1 MLGTPHINAQ
11 TCSLPQSFIRRFCR
25 CPSNSP
31 RSPSSGANRARSIPE
46 AAEALNLSVRSVW
59 AGIAEGRIRSVKV
72 SQRRRVVTD
81 AEIDEILT
89 EGAEEAAP

>member
-1 MLGTPHINAQ
+1 MPKQQPAQ
-11 TCSLPQSFIRRFCR
+11 P
-25 CPSNSP
+25 PSA
-31 RSPSSGANRARSIPE
+31 ANRARSIPQ

-72 SQRRRVVTD
+72 SARRRVVTD
-81 AEIDEILT
+81 AEINRILS